1 MDQKSRMDLND
12 RQPQRIRVL
21 TVDDHELV
29 RNGMAF
35 LLSPYEDI
43 KVVGSARSGEEALRL
58 CEELGPDVILM
69 DLILTGMDGA
79 AATQAVRAKYPRVQV
94 LALTTF
100 HDEDLVA
107 RTMQAG
113 AIGYLL
119 KGASMDELAA
129 AIRSAHAGKPTLA
142 AEAVQALTQAARSGP
157 KPGDDLSPR
166 EREVLTLLVAGKSN
180 REIADELIISLP
192 TTKRHVSNIL
202 SKLEV
207 ANRAEAVSLA
217 VKHGLVPHVRNG
229 I

>member
-1 MDQKSRMDLND
+1 MSQRDDMSLNES
-12 RQPQRIRVL
+12 QPQQIRVL

-58 CEELGPDVILM
+58 CEELELDIILM

-79 AATQAVRAKYPRVQV
+79 AATQAIRARYPQVQV

-100 HDEDLVA
+100 HDEELVA
-107 RTMQAG
+107 RTMHAG

-166 EREVLTLLVAGKSN
+166 EREVLTLLVAGKTN
-180 REIADELIISLP
+180 PQIAEALTISLA
-192 TTKRHVSNIL
+192 TVSSHVSKIL
-202 SKLEV
+202 SKLGV
-207 ANRAEAVSLA
+207 ANRAEAASVA
-217 VKHGLVPHVRNG
+217 VKHDIVPH
-229 I
+229 

>member
-1 MDQKSRMDLND
+1 MSQRDDMNLNES
-12 RQPQRIRVL
+12 QPQQIRVL
-21 TVDDHELV
+21 TVDDHEFV

-58 CEELGPDVILM
+58 CEELELDIILM

-79 AATQAVRAKYPRVQV
+79 AATQAIRARYPQVQV

-100 HDEDLVA
+100 HDEELVA
-107 RTMQAG
+107 RTMHAG

-166 EREVLTLLVAGKSN
+166 EREVLTLLVAGKTN
-180 REIADELIISLP
+180 PQIAEALTISLA
-192 TTKRHVSNIL
+192 TVSSHVSKIL
-202 SKLEV
+202 SKLGV
-207 ANRAEAVSLA
+207 ANRAEAASVA
-217 VKHGLVPHVRNG
+217 VKHDIVPH
-229 I
+229 